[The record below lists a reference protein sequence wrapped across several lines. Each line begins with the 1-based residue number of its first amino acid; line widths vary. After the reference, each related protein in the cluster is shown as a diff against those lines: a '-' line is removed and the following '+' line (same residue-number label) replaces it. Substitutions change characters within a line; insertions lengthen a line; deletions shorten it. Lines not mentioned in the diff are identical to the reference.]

1 MEQKQY
7 TLNELIEKVD
17 NLRKADD
24 FDLSLEQDLV
34 IAVMNLISIE
44 EHLFFSFSKTNK
56 PKYLN
61 LLKEVREKRKK
72 LLKQIIKEY
81 EGEVRCTAKHML
93 ATSMRLM
100 EVATKQLWS
109 WKNEMAETFFREAYD
124 MYCMFWG
131 LVLDMIWTNDISTW
145 TSWNQANLIWNVI
158 DCCKE

>member
-1 MEQKQY
+1 MEQKKY

-17 NLRKADD
+17 TLRKADD

-34 IAVMNLISIE
+34 IAIMNLISIE
-44 EHLFFSFSKTNK
+44 EHLFFSFNKTWK
-56 PKYLN
+56 TKYLN
-61 LLKEVREKRKK
+61 LLKQVREQRKG

-100 EVATKQLWS
+100 EVGTKQLWA
-109 WKNEMAETFFREAYD
+109 WHNEKAQEFFTQAYD
-124 MYCMFWG
+124 MYCMFWW
-131 LVLDMIWTNDISTW
+131 LVLDMINPGVDDIV
-145 TSWNQANLIWNVI
+145 TSKSNNSLIWDVI

>member
-100 EVATKQLWS
+100 EVATKQL
-109 WKNEMAETFFREAYD
+109 
-124 MYCMFWG
+124 
-131 LVLDMIWTNDISTW
+131 
-145 TSWNQANLIWNVI
+145 
-158 DCCKE
+158 